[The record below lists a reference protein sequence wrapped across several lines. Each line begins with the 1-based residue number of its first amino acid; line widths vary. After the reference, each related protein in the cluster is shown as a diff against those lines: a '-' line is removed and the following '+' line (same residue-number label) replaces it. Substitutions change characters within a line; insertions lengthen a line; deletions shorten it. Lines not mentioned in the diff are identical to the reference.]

1 MKNSVKTNTKKAV
14 TKKTANQ
21 LVKKTSKVL
30 TEAQKEERRKK
41 RLANPQISHLA
52 SNVRKTEENEFRF
65 NAKANLIEA
74 KRLQNKV
81 DFSNSGYENLA
92 DLKLANKVIN
102 AICKKDALIDIAI
115 VAVRTNKN
123 GSFSP
128 YYFSQLMQKLVKL
141 LSKDFTIETALI
153 HLANVRKAN

>member
-1 MKNSVKTNTKKAV
+1 MKTISKNTKKQV
-14 TKKTANQ
+14 TKKTAKQ

-52 SNVRKTEENEFRF
+52 SNVRKEEEKQFRF

-81 DFSNSGYENLA
+81 NFANSGYENLA

-102 AICKKDALIDIAI
+102 AICKKDALIDISI

-128 YYFSQLMQKLVKL
+128 YYFSQMMQKLVKL